1 MQAYVDG
8 STNGQGAGVGIV
20 LVSLEGI
27 RVEKLF
33 RLGFWASNN
42 EAKYEALLACLR
54 IDKQA
59 GVDRLILLCVSRLI
73 VNQVNG
79 KLEAKE

>member
-1 MQAYVDG
+1 M
-8 STNGQGAGVGIV
+8 
-20 LVSLEGI
+20 
-27 RVEKLF
+27 
-33 RLGFWASNN
+33 
-42 EAKYEALLACLR
+42 ACLR

-79 KLEAKE
+79 KLEAKEQGMIDYLMEFKTH